1 MCTAITFNGKDTYFG
16 RNLDLEYRLNEAV
29 TIMPRNFPLKYRFID
44 TESYHPAI
52 IGMATVREDY
62 PLYYDAANEY
72 SLAMAGLNFVGNAV
86 YSPPKENKLN
96 ITTFELIPYILGNCK
111 NVFEAVTLLKQINI
125 TDTPF
130 NKELSVG
137 YLHWIIAD
145 KNSSIVVEPLKEGIK
160 IYDNPVGV
168 LTNNPTFDFHL
179 KNLNQYINLTP
190 NDNKKAFAENLNFPF
205 LSHGLGAVGL
215 PGDLSSISRFVR
227 ATYHKFCTVKPETE
241 EESVT
246 NFFHILNSVFQ
257 TEGLTRFDGK
267 FEKTVYSS
275 CINIDKCIY
284 YYKTYENCRISK
296 IDRFATDFKGNS
308 IISYPIITKQS
319 FKNIV

>member
-29 TIMPRNFPLKYRFID
+29 TITPRNYHLKYRFID

-52 IGMATVREDY
+52 IGMATVSDDY

-96 ITTFELIPYILGNCK
+96 ITTFELIPYILAKCK
-111 NVFEAVTLLKQINI
+111 NVSEAVTLLKQINI

-130 NKELSVG
+130 SKELSVG
-137 YLHWIIAD
+137 YLHWLIAD
-145 KNSSIVVEPLKEGIK
+145 KNSSVVVEPLREGLK

-179 KNLNQYINLTP
+179 RNLNQYTNLSP
-190 NDNKKAFAENLNFPF
+190 YDSEKAFGDSLDFPF
-205 LSHGLGAVGL
+205 FSHGLGAVGL
-215 PGDLSSISRFVR
+215 PGDLSSISRFLR
-227 ATYHKFCTVKPETE
+227 AAYYKLCAKKTQTE

-257 TEGLTRFDGK
+257 TEGLTRFNGK

-284 YYKTYENCRISK
+284 YYKTYENFRISK
-296 IDRFATDFKGNS
+296 IDMFSTDFKGAS
-308 IISYPIITKQS
+308 LISYPIITKQS
-319 FKNIV
+319 FKEIV